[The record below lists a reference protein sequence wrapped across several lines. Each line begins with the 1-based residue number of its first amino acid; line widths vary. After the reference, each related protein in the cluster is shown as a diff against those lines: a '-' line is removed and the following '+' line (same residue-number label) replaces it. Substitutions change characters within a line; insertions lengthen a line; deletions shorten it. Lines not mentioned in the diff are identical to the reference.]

1 MKETKQNDDDDDDDD
16 DTLVDKV
23 DSHGTMAVTMPT

>member
-1 MKETKQNDDDDDDDD
+1 MKETKQNDDDDDDD